1 MAKRNDPMAI
11 YDSGELLSNSS
22 RRSSII
28 NRISS
33 ASAAAAGT
41 AKDTGRELFSNTLG
55 NNAPE
60 LVQSHKDA
68 ATLMLGG
75 PIGSMFAKS
84 IAKQTSQTLT
94 NALNRFKGSYKDN
107 YMEASINSE
116 SDSGGNNTYNSGS
129 YGSQPVEPT
138 EIDEVFRNDDGST
151 TKRKTKIRQ
160 SGKRKKIEYK
170 EVITNKNREN
180 TIANKRG
187 NSVNSVRN
195 NSGFSPMDKN
205 YVNSIINK
213 KFDEKSELPGE
224 SLTRKDLAFITHLS
238 KSIVSKM
245 ERNGETKKN
254 DSLMKGFGEVIVSAF
269 PTIRM
274 TNAAKYYHQLPNP
287 ARVGVFNAMNTSIGM
302 LYASTRSIGTETH
315 RLLYSLIQVN
325 KIGMGVKLNVKPPTD
340 VTTLTEFLGAGIK
353 SVIKSP
359 FTLSKKALTG
369 ALGLGGVGFEDLGG
383 MSGRGGG
390 RGGGRRLRSGKGLGL
405 SLAALLGVGGIGATG
420 AGLMGKGPM
429 AGMMGDFISP
439 QNLALI
445 QKLMMGAGGLGMAGL
460 KGLGSAAM
468 AGASA
473 TGFPLM
479 PVGMGLAG
487 YAGYRAL
494 GGMARSLRTGAL
506 KNTWVGKGYQNST
519 IGRIHAG
526 VSKAKN
532 FIFTNGKDKNE
543 DEEGNNLY
551 SKQVLEL
558 MNKDSKRDSKFQDS
572 NIYLLRKMAKISKQ
586 QLETSLK
593 SADEDKKA
601 NKATER
607 WRLFQMFS
615 SMASSLLG
623 MAGGISGIAS
633 SGITVATI
641 GVIGKA
647 IFDWMSGG
655 SGLTTLKESGIG
667 AVVGGLIGAGLGG
680 YLAGPKG
687 AYYGGQ
693 FGMAIG
699 AGFMAFVMPEIK
711 SLWQKTTG
719 IKPKSLD
726 PTDGSRPYQNLLDD
740 IKNGKHDPNKDYS
753 AKYPNAIDAM
763 VAGNY
768 SPLNRYLPDP
778 ALIRNSRINNP
789 DKRFGFVWNAPTNI
803 LPDGPI
809 RSKEQMDE
817 LLYGMPPLNT
827 GESSPLQVEMSST
840 YTPPKPSTPTVTPT
854 QRSVSS
860 IGPYSS
866 IPPQSAPTTVTTIPT
881 PKPISVTPAAPASPT
896 VQSPQQ
902 PKMSLEQKIDTV
914 SRQVG
919 GSPPNSF
926 VKGIMKDRLQ
936 EAIDNKWSRAQ
947 VDAQAGTIISHV
959 GGQDTPENRKIVT
972 DAIMSEINPS
982 SGVAPQASTK
992 SGLTGNSGLDMVLPN
1007 LAMAS
1012 SPTIA
1017 SSNNNAMSA
1026 DGYFKNVPD
1035 KYKGFV
1041 LAASQKYGV
1050 SPDLIAAVMKQE
1062 SNFNPNAV
1070 SKSGARGLMQLMPGT
1085 AGDMGLHSDHFN
1097 PQKNIEAGTKYL
1109 SKMLQFTG
1117 GNVGHALAAYNAG
1130 PGNYKK
1136 YGGIP
1141 PFEETQNYVKRIM
1154 GFLGNSSAS
1163 ASTISSP
1170 VSNSGSSA
1178 FNMMDNLNPASTIW
1192 DSGNALV
1199 NAVIENPTVYP
1210 KKEVSALLMDLGAQA
1225 QAYGS
1230 SALNFIES
1238 RIPEVTEPASRQ
1250 KASKEWRR
1258 QHSLAF
1264 WNMQGEAS
1272 TKPLSKSQIRS
1283 KIEEA
1288 IAKDPKIKE
1297 KLESDSGMTIE
1308 QLLDSE
1314 MGANELSSL
1323 MTGNQLS
1330 GTLKNIADLSP
1341 ANGAMVDPGFNN
1353 FAASVNNLISTLST
1367 NNTTSSVSSG
1377 GGNILQEFETDKLPF
1392 DLQSLLF
1399 GEFD

>member
-359 FTLSKKALTG
+359 FTLGRKALTG

-420 AGLMGKGPM
+420 AGLMGQGPM

-460 KGLGSAAM
+460 KGLGGAAM

-473 TGFPLM
+473 TGFPLVPM
-479 PVGMGLAG
+479 GMGLAG

-532 FIFTNGKDKNE
+532 FIFTNGKNE
-543 DEEGNNLY
+543 EENTDEKSTNSLY
-551 SKQVLEL
+551 SKKVLI
-558 MNKDSKRDSKFQDS
+558 MMRRDSKRDSEFQDS
-572 NIYLLRKMAKISKQ
+572 NIYLLRKLAKVSKQ
-586 QLETSLK
+586 QLETSIK
-593 SADEDKKA
+593 SANEDKKA

-623 MAGGISGIAS
+623 MAGGVSGLFS
-633 SGITVATI
+633 STAAVATVA
-641 GVIGKA
+641 VIGKSVY
-647 IFDWMSGG
+647 DWITTGDGIS
-655 SGLTTLKESGIG
+655 TLKDSGFG
-667 AVVGGLIGAGLGG
+667 AIVGGLIGGGIGLWFGG
-680 YLAGPKG
+680 PLGMKVG
-687 AYYGGQ
+687 AE
-693 FGMAIG
+693 FGAVIG
-699 AGFMAFVMPEIK
+699 AGILAYVGGDIREFGKAQLKENPRFDTSMKNDANAGSNLFNPNNGISQDDPMYPFLGGSGK
-711 SLWQKTTG
+711 SLKVEE
-719 IKPKSLD
+719 PA
-726 PTDGSRPYQNLLDD
+726 P
-740 IKNGKHDPNKDYS
+740 
-753 AKYPNAIDAM
+753 
-763 VAGNY
+763 
-768 SPLNRYLPDP
+768 PLNTN
-778 ALIRNSRINNP
+778 NS
-789 DKRFGFVWNAPTNI
+789 
-803 LPDGPI
+803 
-809 RSKEQMDE
+809 S
-817 LLYGMPPLNT
+817 LYGMPPLPSNAPT
-827 GESSPLQVEMSST
+827 STPAESPLQTEMSST
-840 YTPPKPSTPTVTPT
+840 YTSPKPATPAVAPT

-866 IPPQSAPTTVTTIPT
+866 IPGQSAPTTVTTIPT

-896 VQSPQQ
+896 VQSSQQQ
-902 PKMSLEQKIDTV
+902 PQLTLDQKIDDI
-914 SRQVG
+914 SRSVG
-919 GSPPNSF
+919 GTPPGASYRSQLKSALETAKKEKWTPDQVNGQMW
-926 VKGIMKDRLQ
+926 KIRM
-936 EAIDNKWSRAQ
+936 AIGAD
-947 VDAQAGTIISHV
+947 
-959 GGQDTPENRKIVT
+959 DTPENNKKIL

-1007 LAMAS
+1007 LAMA
-1012 SPTIA
+1012 A
-1017 SSNNNAMSA
+1017 SSTMGTMGTSSKYDLN
-1026 DGYFKNVPD
+1026 GYFQKVPD
-1035 KYKGFV
+1035 QYKPFV
-1041 LAASQKYGV
+1041 LEASEKFGID
-1050 SPDLIAAVMKQE
+1050 PNMIAAIMRTE

-1070 SKSGARGLMQLMPGT
+1070 SSAGARGLMQMMGPASQDVGLNW
-1085 AGDMGLHSDHFN
+1085 GDAFD
-1097 PQKNIEAGTKYL
+1097 PRKNIMAGTEYFSRKL
-1109 SKMLQFTG
+1109 KETK
-1117 GNVGHALAAYNAG
+1117 GNVQLALAAYNAG
-1130 PGNYKK
+1130 FGSVQKAGMQIPQKQETQEYVPKVLGFFGNTSPGN
-1136 YGGIP
+1136 
-1141 PFEETQNYVKRIM
+1141 
-1154 GFLGNSSAS
+1154 
-1163 ASTISSP
+1163 ISSSSSGGSGSTGSSY
-1170 VSNSGSSA
+1170 VGSYGQSYNGFDAMNSGSGGA
-1178 FNMMDNLNPASTIW
+1178 TW
-1192 DSGNALV
+1192 GSGSSLWGSGQALV
-1199 NAVIENPTVYP
+1199 DAVIANPTAYP
-1210 KKEVSALLMDLGAQA
+1210 KREVSALLMDLGAQA